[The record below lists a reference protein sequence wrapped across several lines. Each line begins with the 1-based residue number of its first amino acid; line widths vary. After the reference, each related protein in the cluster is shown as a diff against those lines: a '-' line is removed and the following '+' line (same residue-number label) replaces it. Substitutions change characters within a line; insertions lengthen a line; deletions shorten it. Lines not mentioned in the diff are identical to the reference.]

1 MKNEWI
7 FYWESDNFFFLF
19 EISLNIQVLQLFKDN
34 KVKSCWRMKNI
45 NHLDLHW
52 RRKGETSV
60 TPLEVK
66 VNCIISYS
74 LASLIQ
80 IICFIWINQTIFCLT
95 RINHTFFYFQS
106 LHEIFKISKD
116 LCRHLLWLRVR
127 IFPVFYLKLQGKGDS
142 YFDKN
147 KSFSD

>member
-1 MKNEWI
+1 MDF
-7 FYWESDNFFFLF
+7 FYWESDNFFFIS

-106 LHEIFKISKD
+106 LPKIPLIFKKYSKTS
-116 LCRHLLWLRVR
+116 LASSSHYYCYWV
-127 IFPVFYLKLQGKGDS
+127 KGWK
-142 YFDKN
+142 YFHY
-147 KSFSD
+147 SI